1 MADALFLMGQ
11 PRKAAEHLNK
21 AVSYAPSYTM
31 AHLRQAVGLALVEDW
46 DSAYAAWMRD
56 EFDVAA
62 AAYILSAQIGP
73 ERMEPLGSELEEL
86 VRRARSQDIQLPSGE
101 EEAAAVMRDHGL
113 PLWPDPQ
120 VLEIVS
126 AAAEVC
132 VDNRL
137 FIPARTLLVS
147 SARMKDTDELS
158 ARSQQIQVL
167 RSLNA

>member
-1 MADALFLMGQ
+1 MNAVTIAQDRDDAAFGYYRM
-11 PRKAAEHLNK
+11 
-21 AVSYAPSYTM
+21 
-31 AHLRQAVGLALVEDW
+31 
-46 DSAYAAWMRD
+46 AYAAWMRD

-101 EEAAAVMRDHGL
+101 EEAAAVMRSHGL

-158 ARSQQIQVL
+158 VKSQQIQVL